1 MEPVQS
7 QSRPEP
13 GEPEEISRFHEVVE
27 RRVIRKLDY
36 ILLPFL
42 SLLFLLNSL
51 DRSNIGNAETAHFTR
66 DAGLDPKDLN
76 TAVACFFAFF
86 VALQPVG
93 AAAGRK
99 FGMGRWVP
107 TVMALW
113 GLFTMLH
120 VWINK
125 RWQLITVRI
134 LIGCLEAGFYPT
146 TVSYLSL
153 FYTRYEF
160 ARRLSL
166 FYGQYAVAG
175 ALGGFLAFVIFY
187 CFPPAD
193 GTDAGNLSPGGWKPW
208 QTLFLI
214 EGALTMLVAIVGFFW
229 LPRSPGT
236 AWFLNKEERTLADVR
251 IRIDRDSLESGHH
264 KEFPDS
270 ASSAGHDDL
279 THIQSASDE
288 EERRLLSSHSTSQH
302 TGTITDTTSDS
313 GLSKT
318 DILSS
323 ILFLPLIG
331 PILIM
336 NIASSIPGT
345 AFSIFLPLVMESLN
359 LSSPLYSNLL
369 TVPPF
374 LIAAVTL
381 YLFSRGSDRSHQ
393 RILPILCGLGLITL
407 GLIMTLVMSYTPEWS
422 VPHKAL
428 AQYLSLCLLLSG
440 SFVPSPLT
448 VAWLSD
454 NIPQPGKRAIILGVN
469 GWGNLA
475 GVLAALLFAPRW
487 RSNEY
492 RVPLFV
498 TLGFVV
504 FSFLGFVGLEF
515 MLTRLNAARVKASK
529 TEDLRC
535 DRDDVEADESLMQN
549 IPSAAVIGGSWW
561 DVTIRHWVGERFL
574 RLSRDEAFLRRG
586 DEKVTFTYGL

>member
-1 MEPVQS
+1 MEPTLTQPAELEDV
-7 QSRPEP
+7 
-13 GEPEEISRFHEVVE
+13 SRFHEVTE

-107 TVMALW
+107 AVMALW

-120 VWINK
+120 IWISK

-160 ARRLSL
+160 ARRLGL

-175 ALGGFLAFVIFY
+175 ALGGFLAFVVFY
-187 CFPPAD
+187 CFPPD
-193 GTDAGNLSPGGWKPW
+193 DRTDAGSLPSGGWRPW

-214 EGALTMLVAIVGFFW
+214 EGALTMLVALIGFFW

-236 AWFLNKEERTLADVR
+236 AWFLNREERILADER
-251 IRIDRDSLESGHH
+251 IRIDRDGLEQFHYKEPSDSEASTGH
-264 KEFPDS
+264 EQ
-270 ASSAGHDDL
+270 L
-279 THIQSASDE
+279 THLRPSSDE
-288 EERRLLSSHSTSQH
+288 EESRLLASHSTSQH
-302 TGTITDTTSDS
+302 TVTSKDVTSDS

-323 ILFLPLIG
+323 ILLLPLIG
-331 PILIM
+331 PILIL
-336 NIASSIPGT
+336 NIASAIPGT
-345 AFSIFLPLVMESLN
+345 SFSIFLPLVVESLN

-381 YLFSRGSDRSHQ
+381 YLFSKGSDRSQQ
-393 RILPILCGLGLITL
+393 RILPILCGLGLIAL
-407 GLIMTLVMSYTPEWS
+407 GLIMTLAMSFTSSSS
-422 VPHKAL
+422 VPNKAL

-448 VAWLSD
+448 VAWLSG

-475 GVLAALLFAPRW
+475 GVLAAFLFAPRW
-487 RSNEY
+487 RGNEY

-504 FSFLGFVGLEF
+504 FSFLGFLGLEF
-515 MLTRLNAARVKASK
+515 MLIQLNAARVKASK
-529 TEDLRC
+529 SEDLRS
-535 DRDDVEADESLMQN
+535 DQDHHGADESLMEN

-561 DVTIRHWVGERFL
+561 DTTIRHLVGERLL
-574 RLSRDEAFLRRG
+574 RMSREEAFLRRG
-586 DEKVTFTYGL
+586 DEAITFTYGL

>member
-1 MEPVQS
+1 
-7 QSRPEP
+7 
-13 GEPEEISRFHEVVE
+13 
-27 RRVIRKLDY
+27 
-36 ILLPFL
+36 
-42 SLLFLLNSL
+42 
-51 DRSNIGNAETAHFTR
+51 
-66 DAGLDPKDLN
+66 
-76 TAVACFFAFF
+76 
-86 VALQPVG
+86 
-93 AAAGRK
+93 
-99 FGMGRWVP
+99 
-107 TVMALW
+107 
-113 GLFTMLH
+113 
-120 VWINK
+120 
-125 RWQLITVRI
+125 
-134 LIGCLEAGFYPT
+134 
-146 TVSYLSL
+146 
-153 FYTRYEF
+153 
-160 ARRLSL
+160 
-166 FYGQYAVAG
+166 
-175 ALGGFLAFVIFY
+175 
-187 CFPPAD
+187 
-193 GTDAGNLSPGGWKPW
+193 
-208 QTLFLI
+208 
-214 EGALTMLVAIVGFFW
+214 MLVAIIGFFW

-236 AWFLNKEERTLADVR
+236 AWFLNEEERILADER
-251 IRIDRDSLESGHH
+251 IRSDRDSIESGHH
-264 KEFPDS
+264 KEFSDS
-270 ASSAGHDDL
+270 TPSAGHEEL
-279 THIQSASDE
+279 THIQSSSDE

-302 TGTITDTTSDS
+302 TGTTTDATSDS

-331 PILIM
+331 PILII
-336 NIASSIPGT
+336 NIASAIPGT
-345 AFSIFLPLVMESLN
+345 AFSIFLPLVVESLN

-381 YLFSRGSDRSHQ
+381 YLFSRGSDRSRQ

-454 NIPQPGKRAIILGVN
+454 NLPQPGKRAIILGVN

-504 FSFLGFVGLEF
+504 FSFLGFVVLEF
-515 MLTRLNAARVKASK
+515 MLTRLNAARAKASK

-535 DRDDVEADESLMQN
+535 DQDDVEADESLIQN
-549 IPSAAVIGGSWW
+549 LPSAAVIGGSWW
-561 DVTIRHWVGERFL
+561 DMTIRHWVGERFL
-574 RLSRDEAFLRRG
+574 RLSREEAFLRRG
-586 DEKVTFTYGL
+586 DEQITFTYGL